1 MKEIT
6 LKLKL
11 NRKQQLAVICSL
23 SSVLV
28 KMSPLTEEKY
38 DINTILE
45 ENAKLLSKEGVGAN
59 YNDMNR
65 DAYRTLDD
73 VMEELAKEFIKH
85 KSKRAIS

>member
-6 LKLKL
+6 LKL

-23 SSVLV
+23 TSALV

-38 DINTILE
+38 DTNTILE

-65 DAYRTLDD
+65 DAYETLDE

-85 KSKRAIS
+85 KSKGVIS

>member
-6 LKLKL
+6 LKL

-28 KMSPLTEEKY
+28 KMLPLTEEKY

-59 YNDMNR
+59 YNYMNR
-65 DAYRTLDD
+65 DAYETLDD
-73 VMEELAKEFIKH
+73 VMEELAKEFIKQ

>member
-6 LKLKL
+6 LKL

-23 SSVLV
+23 TSALV

-65 DAYRTLDD
+65 DTYETIDD

>member
-6 LKLKL
+6 LKL

-65 DAYRTLDD
+65 DAYETLDD
-73 VMEELAKEFIKH
+73 VMEELAKEFIKQ

>member
-6 LKLKL
+6 LKL
-11 NRKQQLAVICSL
+11 NRKQQLAVICLL

-28 KMSPLTEEKY
+28 KMSTFTEEKY

-65 DAYRTLDD
+65 DAYEILDN

-85 KSKRAIS
+85 KSERAVT

>member
-6 LKLKL
+6 LKL

-23 SSVLV
+23 SSALV

-65 DAYRTLDD
+65 DTYETLDD

>member
-6 LKLKL
+6 LKL

-23 SSVLV
+23 SSALV

-45 ENAKLLSKEGVGAN
+45 ENAKLLSKEGVGAH

-65 DAYRTLDD
+65 DAYETLDD